1 MEEEV
6 RALLKAG
13 LPDLPVEF
21 GALQPGM
28 PLPALVLNTIAELPA
43 YNHSGVSAVT
53 EYLLQVDC
61 YALTVGE
68 AKRLHRQV
76 KDLLQP
82 PLAFLEGAG
91 DGGREAGPD
100 EAVRPWR
107 VSADYRVFH
116 AVPATLTG

>member
-1 MEEEV
+1 MEEEI

-13 LPDLPVEF
+13 LPGTPVEF
-21 GALQPGM
+21 GALAPGM
-28 PLPALVLNTIAELPA
+28 PFPALVLNTIAELAA

-61 YALTVGE
+61 YALTIGE

-76 KDLLQP
+76 RDLLTP
-82 PLAFLEGAG
+82 PAAFLEGAG
-91 DGGREAGPD
+91 DAGREGGAD

-116 AVPATLTG
+116 AVAATV